1 MEKLTIQELWSRQ
14 EAHLEETRTFNAE
27 ILREVKTDKA
37 RSSLRSLL
45 FLPISTLLFFV
56 LLAAYAV
63 YFAASHLD
71 SWYFIFSGGVVA
83 FFSVL
88 LVVSSIRQLYW
99 ILSFNTAAPIVQM
112 QKAAS
117 KLKLAVVQNLRI
129 AAMTLPFSPFIGV
142 FAAKVL
148 LGVDIVA
155 SMAFSVILSFGILM
169 IALEVVSWFILR
181 ALRPKNFNK
190 PWLNWLLQGSGSQVD
205 EAMGFLG
212 QIEDFEQEEMV

>member
-1 MEKLTIQELWSRQ
+1 MENLTIQELWSRQ

>member
-1 MEKLTIQELWSRQ
+1 MENLTIQELWSRQ

-56 LLAAYAV
+56 LLAAYAA

>member
-1 MEKLTIQELWSRQ
+1 M
-14 EAHLEETRTFNAE
+14 
-27 ILREVKTDKA
+27 
-37 RSSLRSLL
+37 RSLL
-45 FLPISTLLFFV
+45 FLPISTLLFFA
-56 LLAAYAV
+56 LLAAYAA

-181 ALRPKNFNK
+181 DLRPKNFNK